1 MDQIVC
7 TAAPLSPI
15 FRFWSPVFNG
25 HFFTISE
32 SEKDNIVANLSRDWS
47 YEGVAYH
54 AYPILAPS
62 TVPLYR
68 FWSNRYRGHF
78 FTISESEKDYIVA
91 NLSRDWSYEGIAYY
105 VYRDA
110 SAGGTPVYRFWS
122 NRYKHH
128 FFTMDEAEKNNII
141 ATLSADWSY
150 EGIAYYVP
158 SARAASPSGA
168 LQTIASAGFA
178 GNADDA
184 GASAEKVVAKAAAL
198 PAAAPVAL
206 APVSGDVLFP
216 LTMSGGKVT
225 ATVFDVDAGEEA
237 EVLADADVPVV
248 VSGVETGRRYRLEV
262 SVEDL
267 DGVAPQVVHA
277 SEFER
282 RADAPAGPGDVDAS
296 RADAGTGVGNPIE
309 RIVAPSSDGPLTLR
323 LWSAA
328 RGVVETRSGVAAGE
342 TVEFAIP
349 DWNCWHWVGGWRESD
364 DALVLSLWLRHELEA
379 GE

>member
-1 MDQIVC
+1 VDQIVC

-168 LQTIASAGFA
+168 LPTDTSVGVDEGATAKPCVVSTS
-178 GNADDA
+178 DA
-184 GASAEKVVAKAAAL
+184 VAKGS
-198 PAAAPVAL
+198 AAPVGSVAG
-206 APVSGDVLFP
+206 AEDVLFP
-216 LTMSGGKVT
+216 LSVSGGQVT
-225 ATVFDVDAGEEA
+225 ATVSDMASGAEA
-237 EVLADADVPVV
+237 EVIAVSGGSVA
-248 VSGVETGRRYRLEV
+248 VSGVELGRKYRLEV
-262 SVEDL
+262 SIEDPA
-267 DGVAPQVVHA
+267 GTAPQVVHA
-277 SEFER
+277 SAFER
-282 RADAPAGPGDVDAS
+282 RADAPDGLGDSARA
-296 RADAGTGVGNPIE
+296 RADAGTGVGNPSE
-309 RIVAPSSDGPLTLR
+309 RIVAPALDGTLTLK

-328 RGVVETRSGVAAGE
+328 RGVVETREGVVGGE

-349 DWNCWHWVGGWRESD
+349 DWNCWHWIGGWREAD
-364 DALVLSLWLRHELEA
+364 DALVFSLWLRHELEA
-379 GE
+379 E